1 MLHINDLS
9 FRIGGRLLFEGA
21 TAHIPPG
28 HKVGVVG
35 RNGAGK
41 STLLK
46 LILGE
51 VTPEGGSITVRSN
64 ARVGLLAQEAPGGP
78 QSLLDFVLD
87 ADLERA
93 ALLVEAETTEDPHRI
108 AEVHTRLAD
117 ISSHTAPARAAA
129 ILAGLGFDEAAQAEP
144 LSSYSG
150 GWRMRVALA
159 AVLFAEPDLLLLDE
173 PSNHLDLEATLWL
186 ESYLRSYPR
195 TILLVSHDRDLLNN
209 VAGHILHLEQT
220 RLYLYAGG
228 YDAFERTRRE
238 RLTREAAMQSR
249 QDAQRKHLQAF
260 VDRFRAKASKARQ
273 AQSRLKMLARLQ
285 PIASAMEDT
294 SVTFHFPNPEPLSP
308 PLIAQENV
316 AVGYAPDQPVLRKL
330 NLRVDMD
337 DRIALLGAN
346 GNGKS
351 TLAKLLSGRLKPQ
364 SGSQRQSPKLKVGY
378 FAQHQLDEL
387 NAKTSAFMHMQELMA
402 PAPVS
407 KIRARLG
414 QFGFSQGKADV
425 SVSNLSGG
433 EKARL
438 VFALMSFA
446 APHIM
451 ILDEPTNHLDV
462 DAREALVQAINEY
475 EGAVILISHDRHLV
489 ELTADRL
496 WLVDGGTVQPYEGD
510 LEDYRRVLL
519 ERRRAAGAGEARG
532 KSNGG
537 GKRRDEKRPGG
548 EARTAGVAPLRKAAE
563 KAEKTMERLNAEKT
577 ALEARLADPKIYD
590 GAKHEL
596 AKLLKRQGELNRM
609 LATAEADWL
618 AAQEKLETAAAG

>member
-1 MLHINDLS
+1 MLHINELS
-9 FRIGGRLLFEGA
+9 YRIGGRLLFDGA
-21 TAHIPPG
+21 TAHIPVG

-51 VTPEGGSITVRSN
+51 VSPEGGSLTVRSN
-64 ARVGLLAQEAPGGP
+64 ARIGLLAQEAPGGP

-93 ALLVEAETTEDPHRI
+93 RLLAEAETAHDPARI
-108 AEVHTRLAD
+108 AEIHTRLAD
-117 ISSHTAPARAAA
+117 ISAHTGPARAAA
-129 ILAGLGFDEAAQAEP
+129 ILSGLGFDEAAQARS
-144 LSSYSG
+144 LSDYSG

-159 AVLFAEPDLLLLDE
+159 ATLFAEPDLLLLDE

-209 VAGHILHLEQT
+209 VANHILHLEQQKLT
-220 RLYLYAGG
+220 LYVGG
-228 YDAFERTRRE
+228 YDRFERTRRE

-249 QDAQRKHLQAF
+249 QETQRKHLQAF

-273 AQSRLKMLARLQ
+273 AQSRLKMLARME
-285 PIASAMEDT
+285 PIATAMEDT
-294 SVTFHFPNPEPLSP
+294 SVSFTFPNPEPLSP

-316 AVGYAPDQPVLRKL
+316 AAGYEPDKPVLRRL

-364 SGSQRQSPKLKVGY
+364 SGTQRQSSKLKVGY

-387 NAKTSAFMHMQELMA
+387 NAAQTAFQHMAELMA

-407 KIRARLG
+407 KVRARLG

-425 SVSNLSGG
+425 SVANLSGG

-438 VFALMSFA
+438 VFALMSYA

-496 WLVDGGTVQPYEGD
+496 WLVEGGLVEPYEGD
-510 LEDYRRVLL
+510 LEDYRRMLL
-519 ERRRAAGAGEARG
+519 DRRR
-532 KSNGG
+532 
-537 GKRRDEKRPGG
+537 GG
-548 EARTAGVAPLRKAAE
+548 EARAKGNGKSKGREEKRATEAPAPAKPRVPTGPLRKAAE
-563 KAEKTMERLNAEKT
+563 AAEKAMARLTAEK
-577 ALEARLADPKIYD
+577 AAVEARLADPKVYEGSHAEL
-590 GAKHEL
+590 GA
-596 AKLLKRQGELNRM
+596 LLERQTEVAARL
-609 LATAEADWL
+609 TEAEAAWL
-618 AAQEKLETAAAG
+618 EAQEKLESVS